1 MDDIEREEI
10 KRRYRVQNQELLTHV
25 MLVKEED
32 DNSSFNTIKD
42 KLKNYIISQTNK
54 FFINGYTSDDIEQE
68 CLIAL
73 RFKAI
78 NDYNMNKGPFIKFA
92 KLCIR
97 RHLIT
102 ELKACKK
109 KKNLALNSAM
119 SLDEYYEDDE
129 KESNFTLMDM
139 VNNDDKSHFDLIN
152 IQEKGRFMYNQLAR
166 KLTKLEYKIL
176 VYYIKGYNY
185 MEIVNLLNGELE
197 ELLKTDDVEKAKKVV
212 DNALCRIKKK
222 ALEIEEKMK
231 TDKRYQGDMFMDLG
245 NEIV

>member
-1 MDDIEREEI
+1 MDNEEI
-10 KRRYRVQNQELLTHV
+10 KRRYREQNQELLTHV
-25 MLVKEED
+25 NKVKEEND
-32 DNSSFNTIKD
+32 DRSFEIIKD
-42 KLKNYIISQTNK
+42 KLKNYIKSQTNK
-54 FFINGYTSDDIEQE
+54 FFISGSTSDDIEQE

-78 NDYNMNKGPFIKFA
+78 NDYNVNKGPFIKFA

-97 RHLIT
+97 RHIIT

-109 KKNLALNSAM
+109 KKNIALNSAM
-119 SLDEYYEDDE
+119 SLDQYYEDED

-139 VNNDDKSHFDLIN
+139 VDNNEDKNHFDLMN

-185 MEIVNLLNGELE
+185 MEIVNLLRGEE
-197 ELLKTDDVEKAKKVV
+197 EDLLKTDDTEKSKKVV

-222 ALEIEEKMK
+222 ALEIEDKMK
-231 TDKRYQGDMFMDLG
+231 SEKRYQGDMFMDLS
-245 NEIV
+245 NEI